1 MSVKVF
7 LGHRNIETTM
17 RYSHLS
23 PDHLRQAVNKGSLIS
38 AESPTPS
45 VSKLE
50 GDKSKSVSGDLNR
63 NQNRNQEIEDDAHSS
78 DVIDFMVRP
87 AGIEPATLSLEG

>member
-1 MSVKVF
+1 
-7 LGHRNIETTM
+7 M

-23 PDHLRQAVNKGSLIS
+23 PDHLRQAVNRGSLIS
-38 AESPTPS
+38 AEAPTPS
-45 VSKLE
+45 VSNLD

-63 NQNRNQEIEDDAHSS
+63 NQNRNQGTPEGAYSS
-78 DVIDFMVRP
+78 DVVGFMVRP